1 MTLLTE
7 IPLTSIHI
15 RQTRPMDG
23 TLKALNMG
31 EFSEADV
38 SEIATIQQ
46 TITLDKS
53 SFISNFGK
61 FEGTGGSTDVLSNV
75 MEESPVNA
83 LAAKISDIVSK
94 LSEADPRIL
103 AEKPT
108 WLQRFTGR
116 SVEKKVLYQ
125 VARKSLEQLLEEAGR
140 FAAQVAQMIH
150 QLDNIVESHHS
161 EVRVIKIHIA
171 AGRLFLSENPSIG
184 IPVSGDLVFDNPR
197 ERFARKLANMAA
209 LLASHEMGL
218 AEVKLTRAQ
227 AVDLL
232 DRFDEL
238 SGTLVPVW
246 RRHTLSLLNNTSIS
260 PDMLA
265 AANKAHE
272 ALMNSL
278 VKMK

>member
-1 MTLLTE
+1 
-7 IPLTSIHI
+7 
-15 RQTRPMDG
+15 MDG